1 MNEVV
6 IDDSQREMCAVLVM
20 RTMLTDYCNDTGVSF
35 NDVFFRFVTSPAY
48 KMLFDYS
55 TGLWMEGPD
64 YLRNIF
70 EDTMKTNTS
79 LKQPESYLISE
90 EEMLRRL
97 GITEAD
103 LAFCRGK
110 IGSLLQLRH
119 VLPNIQCPLRSRT
132 GC

>member
-20 RTMLTDYCNDTGVSF
+20 RTMLTDYCDDTGVSF

-70 EDTMKTNTS
+70 EDTMQTNTS

-103 LAFCRGK
+103 LVGFEDVE
-110 IGSLLQLRH
+110 IE
-119 VLPNIQCPLRSRT
+119 
-132 GC
+132 